1 MLDFL
6 ISKFILKVVL
16 TSRLKNMG
24 SRLQVKV
31 WSFISMP
38 DLDVKVS

>member
-1 MLDFL
+1 MTDFF
-6 ISKFILKVVL
+6 ISKFILKVVV

-31 WSFISMP
+31 WSFIFMP
-38 DLDVKVS
+38 NLDVKVS